1 VAGKEGL
8 TGLDRMNIK
17 NLINLR
23 RWVSR
28 LPSVV
33 TNIYLSLK
41 QLNGAYIRIEEINVA
56 ANEVILHSP
65 GIRTILKLSIPDAIA
80 DFSILCRLM
89 PMQACW
95 LGYYSSLTL
104 AQGNRILEKPC
115 GPLLR
120 FKRGPFKILSL
131 DRRGMISYL
140 DTRSNTVHL
149 ESPMMIAQN
158 QAIINSFDSSQAC
171 YIGILAGINKFE
183 NKHTETSLPQKAMLR
198 LIK

>member
-1 VAGKEGL
+1 
-8 TGLDRMNIK
+8 MNIK
-17 NLINLR
+17 NLINLK
-23 RWVSR
+23 RWVSK
-28 LPSVV
+28 LFSAV
-33 TNIYLSLK
+33 TNICLNLK

-56 ANEVILHSP
+56 TNEVILHSP
-65 GIRTILKLSIPDAIA
+65 GIRAILKLTIPDAIS

-104 AQGNRILEKPC
+104 AQCDRILEKPS
-115 GPLLR
+115 GPLLK
-120 FKRGPFKILSL
+120 FKRGYLKILSL
-131 DRRGMISYL
+131 DRKGMISYL

-183 NKHTETSLPQKAMLR
+183 NKHNAASLPQKTILR